1 MTHTL
6 DEGSSTPLYAQLR
19 ELLKSQIEDGSFA
32 PGERIPSEDKL
43 NGLYGVSRI
52 TIRRALQEL
61 ADDGYLVKCPGKGT
75 YVGER
80 IPGMRRPAKIRAK
93 FTQNNDVQSFTEACA
108 SNSQSAGAHLVSLEE
123 VEGLEEERDF
133 FGFGSEGRLLRL
145 VRLVRIRTADRTP
158 IMIEENYFPVGTY
171 GFLLDA
177 DYEDTSLYDIV
188 VANGHGEPTLN
199 EPCDLDLEKARPTWH
214 PIWMFLRES
223 PSFAW
228 PVDISIRMDR
238 PCTWENNIS
247 WARATPFASKG
258 ARTDGVRI
266 GAYVG
271 GRPRTAAYAHIYRS
285 HPNLLYTSKD

>member
-80 IPGMRRPAKIRAK
+80 IPGMRRPTKIRAK

-145 VRLVRIRTADRTP
+145 VRIRTADRTP

-177 DYEDTSLYDIV
+177 DYEDTSLYDIIV
-188 VANGHGEPTLN
+188 SNGHGEPTLN
-199 EPCDLDLEKARPTWH
+199 EPCALDIEKAPADMAPYLDVPAGEPLFCLAGRYFD
-214 PIWMFLRES
+214 MDGS
-223 PSFAW
+223 PMYLGKQHI
-228 PVDISIRMDR
+228 V
-238 PCTWENNIS
+238 
-247 WARATPFASKG
+247 G
-258 ARTDGVRI
+258 ARYTFRI
-266 GAYVG
+266 
-271 GRPRTAAYAHIYRS
+271 
-285 HPNLLYTSKD
+285 

>member
-1 MTHTL
+1 M
-6 DEGSSTPLYAQLR
+6 
-19 ELLKSQIEDGSFA
+19 
-32 PGERIPSEDKL
+32 
-43 NGLYGVSRI
+43 SRI

-80 IPGMRRPAKIRAK
+80 IPGMRRPTKIRAK

-145 VRLVRIRTADRTP
+145 VRIRTADRTP

-177 DYEDTSLYDIV
+177 DYEDTSLYDIM

-199 EPCDLDLEKARPTWH
+199 EPCDLDLEKAPADMAPYLDVPAGEPLFCLAGRY
-214 PIWMFLRES
+214 F
-223 PSFAW
+223 
-228 PVDISIRMDR
+228 D
-238 PCTWENNIS
+238 
-247 WARATPFASKG
+247 
-258 ARTDGVRI
+258 TDGSPMYLGKQHIVGTRYTFRI
-266 GAYVG
+266 
-271 GRPRTAAYAHIYRS
+271 
-285 HPNLLYTSKD
+285 

>member
-145 VRLVRIRTADRTP
+145 VRIRTADRTP

-199 EPCDLDLEKARPTWH
+199 EPCDLDLEKAPADMA
-214 PIWMFLRES
+214 PYLDVPAGEPLFCL
-223 PSFAW
+223 A
-228 PVDISIRMDR
+228 VDISIRMDR